1 MRVDYLGLEAFVAVA
16 ELGSFSRAA
25 QRLNLTQ
32 TALSHRIRKIEEDL
46 GTRLLVR
53 TSREVSLTMAGQALL
68 PQVRGRLETLAE
80 LYGTVRNS
88 GREAMRKVVFA
99 SVPTIAG
106 YYLAG
111 LMQTFS
117 EANQGLSVILLD
129 QPAAAVVSTVQRG
142 EAEFGITITGA
153 TPWDIESEYLC
164 TEPYVLLVNRKH
176 RLAGR
181 KSVRREDLLGEPL
194 VRIRTQSTNRQLIED
209 SLGSVSR
216 ELDWR
221 FEVQNA
227 ATAMNLVAAGTA
239 ITVLPR
245 LTMYQAPHQL
255 VGLSFDDVDLTR
267 AVVAVTRRAVPL
279 SDAAESLLA
288 MIRKRLSEVDDAHA

>member
-1 MRVDYLGLEAFVAVA
+1 MAMRVDYLGLEAFVAVA

-255 VGLSFDDVDLTR
+255 MPPKACS
-267 AVVAVTRRAVPL
+267 P
-279 SDAAESLLA
+279 
-288 MIRKRLSEVDDAHA
+288 

>member
-164 TEPYVLLVNRKH
+164 TEPYVLLVNRNH

-181 KSVRREDLLGEPL
+181 RSVRREDLLGEPL

-288 MIRKRLSEVDDAHA
+288 MIRERLSEVDDAHA

>member
-53 TSREVSLTMAGQALL
+53 TSREVSLTIAGQALL

-80 LYGTVRNS
+80 LYGAVRDS

-111 LMQTFS
+111 LMRTFS
-117 EANQGLSVILLD
+117 EANQGLSIILLD
-129 QPAAAVVSTVQRG
+129 QPAGAVVSTVQRG

-153 TPWDIESEYLC
+153 TPWDVETEYLC
-164 TEPYVLLVNRKH
+164 TEPYVLLVNRHHK
-176 RLAGR
+176 LAGR

-216 ELDWR
+216 QLDWR

-255 VGLSFDDVDLTR
+255 VGLSFEDVDLTR

-279 SDAAESLLA
+279 SGAAESLLA
-288 MIRKRLSEVDDAHA
+288 MIRERLSEVDSSHA

>member
-32 TALSHRIRKIEEDL
+32 TALSHRIRKIEDDL

-68 PQVRGRLETLAE
+68 PQVRGKLETLAE
-80 LYGTVRNS
+80 LYGTIRDS

-111 LMQTFS
+111 LMRTFS
-117 EANQGLSVILLD
+117 EANQGLNIILLD

-153 TPWDIESEYLC
+153 TPWDVETEYLC
-164 TEPYVLLVNRKH
+164 TEPYVLLVGRHH

-194 VRIRTQSTNRQLIED
+194 VRIRTQSTNRQLIEE

-216 ELDWR
+216 QLDWR

-245 LTMYQAPHQL
+245 LTMYQAPEL
-255 VGLSFDDVDLTR
+255 VGLSFEDVDLSR
-267 AVVAVTRRAVPL
+267 AVVAVTRRGVPL
-279 SDAAESLLA
+279 SDAGEALLT
-288 MIRKRLSEVDDAHA
+288 MVRERLSEVDCSQA

>member
-1 MRVDYLGLEAFVAVA
+1 MAMRVDYLGLEAFVAVA

-80 LYGTVRNS
+80 LYGAVRDS

-111 LMQTFS
+111 LMRTFS
-117 EANQGLSVILLD
+117 EANQGLSIILLD

-153 TPWDIESEYLC
+153 TPWDVQTEYLC
-164 TEPYVLLVNRKH
+164 TEPYVLLVNRHHK
-176 RLAGR
+176 LAER
-181 KSVRREDLLGEPL
+181 KTVRREDLLGEPL
-194 VRIRTQSTNRQLIED
+194 VRIRTQSTNRQLIEE
-209 SLGSVSR
+209 SLGNVSR
-216 ELDWR
+216 QLDWR

-255 VGLSFDDVDLTR
+255 VGLSFEDVDLSR
-267 AVVAVTRRAVPL
+267 SVVAVTRRAVPL

-288 MIRKRLSEVDDAHA
+288 MIRQRLSEI

>member
-245 LTMYQAPHQL
+245 LTMYLAPHQL

>member
-80 LYGTVRNS
+80 LYSTVRNS

-181 KSVRREDLLGEPL
+181 KSVRREDLLGELL